1 MFHISGGVLSS
12 FFWGGGGDY
21 EIDFLPV
28 GNTG

>member
-12 FFWGGGGDY
+12 FFLGGGDY

>member
-12 FFWGGGGDY
+12 FFWGGDY

>member
-12 FFWGGGGDY
+12 FFFLGGDY